1 MRINSPQLQHEK
13 ITMVG
18 KIVAES
24 GSGMVAALEK
34 GSVILNASVTRL
46 LSPRSTIYHYDSS
59 NSKKVSATRKLLS
72 LSNVAP

>member
-1 MRINSPQLQHEK
+1 
-13 ITMVG
+13 MVG

-24 GSGMVAALEK
+24 GSGMVASLEK
-34 GSVILNASVTRL
+34 GSVILNASSKVTRL

-59 NSKKVSATRKLLS
+59 NSKKVSATRTLLS